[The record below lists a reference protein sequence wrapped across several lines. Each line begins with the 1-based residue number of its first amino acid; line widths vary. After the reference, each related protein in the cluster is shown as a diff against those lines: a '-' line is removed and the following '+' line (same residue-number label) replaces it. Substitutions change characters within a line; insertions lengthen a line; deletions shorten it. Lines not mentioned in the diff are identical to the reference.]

1 MRYGI
6 ISDIHGNL
14 EALQRVLE
22 ELEDVDEVIC
32 LGDIVGYGANPN
44 ECCQLVRE
52 RCSLIMMGNHDAAV
66 VGLMDLRWFNAVAA
80 EALLWTRSQL
90 SEENINF
97 LSSLQTVKRVDN
109 LFLTVHG
116 SLRYPIEEYIFDE
129 LTAYGSMRKM
139 PEDIRLCFFGHT
151 HVAEAYSKRLNE
163 KSVSRIDMSRGG
175 KLRISSDEVYLINCG
190 SVGQPRD
197 GNSMAG
203 FGIYDVESNEV
214 EVKRI
219 MYDIETAARKILRA
233 GLPPLLAQRLFLGR

>member
-52 RCSLIMMGNHDAAV
+52 RCSLIIMGNHDAAV
-66 VGLMDLRWFNAVAA
+66 IGLMDLRWFNVVAA

-97 LSSLQTVKRVDN
+97 LSSLQTLKNVDR

-116 SLRYPIEEYIFDE
+116 SLRHPIEEYILDE
-129 LTAYGSMRKM
+129 RIAYASMLKM
-139 PEDIRLCFFGHT
+139 PEDINLCFFGHT
-151 HVAEAYSKRLNE
+151 HVAEAYLRRLNE
-163 KSVSRIDMSRGG
+163 KSVSRVEMSKGG
-175 KLRISSDEVYLINCG
+175 KLKLSSDEVYLINCG

-197 GNSMAG
+197 GNNMAG
-203 FGIYDVESNEV
+203 FGIYDVELNEV
-214 EVKRI
+214 EVRRV
-219 MYDIETAARKILRA
+219 MYDIETTARKILKA
-233 GLPPLLAQRLFLGR
+233 GLPPLLAQRLFFGR